1 MGVRSQP
8 LCIVDE
14 GRDGNG
20 SGEIVR
26 EHPSFAVIGAY
37 RVSGRATLAGSPLR
51 HHGFVNIRIGYA
63 KEHVSHTHS
72 HFMATGQCIAEVSLS
87 EAQWAT
93 FVSNMNVGSGV
104 PCTVEY
110 AKDGKT
116 VRHPYIE
123 DESFDQ
129 KREADIRRA
138 TAKAQEQLRAAV
150 KALDELLKE
159 KTISKKRLSEVRNMF
174 VRPVDH
180 GPGDMEHLANMLTEH
195 KENLVEAAKAEVAS
209 MVTRM
214 NIQFPNLARMGIEF
228 ENSGDDEHVTKAQIE
243 YVKEWIEDK

>member
-1 MGVRSQP
+1 MKVETVKVTES
-8 LCIVDE
+8 LKD
-14 GRDGNG
+14 G

-37 RVSGRATLAGSPLR
+37 RVSGRTTLAGSPLK
-51 HHGFVNIRIGYA
+51 HQGFVNIRIGYA

-138 TAKAQEQLRAAV
+138 TAKAQEQLTAAV

-159 KTISKKRLSEVRNMF
+159 KIISKKRLSEVRSMF
-174 VRPVDH
+174 SQPVDH
-180 GPGDMEHLANMLTEH
+180 GPGNMEHLANMLTEH
-195 KENLVEAAKAEVAS
+195 KENLVEEAKAEVAAV
-209 MVTRM
+209 VTRM
-214 NIQFPNLARMGIEF
+214 HMQVRGTAQLGVEFDGSAELENQARL
-228 ENSGDDEHVTKAQIE
+228 E
-243 YVKEWIEDK
+243 YVEEKINKHSK